1 MKFNFNM
8 DYLYALQQIRESAPE
23 FVNWIFL
30 FVSEVFLISG
40 PIVSGIIYWSF
51 SKPDGAAI
59 FLGYVGANFVNQTIK
74 NIVCVYRPWILD
86 SRLHIDKIASG
97 SATGYSFPSGHT
109 TTAASVF
116 GGIAVYKRDKKWIVA
131 LMSLFI
137 ILVAFSRNWLGAHT
151 LKDVVVAVLHTCVC
165 LCIVNVLRCFLEK
178 NKQTKLDSWISVV
191 VILVSAAILV
201 FLSVKPYPLDYSDDG
216 TLLVDPFKMLTDCYT
231 ATGMIIGGVLG
242 WWLERHFVR
251 FETDGIGKKRK
262 FFRSL
267 FGVIC
272 FVVLFLVLS
281 PLLKFLGTHWQH
293 FAKYFILAF
302 FSIFVYPLIF
312 SAIENRFDARKIS
325 G

>member
-1 MKFNFNM
+1 M

-74 NIVCVYRPWILD
+74 NIACVYRPWIMD
-86 SRLHIDKIASG
+86 SRLHIDKIASE

-137 ILVAFSRNWLGAHT
+137 VLVAFSRNWLGAHT

-191 VILVSAAILV
+191 VILGSAAILV
-201 FLSVKPYPLDYSDDG
+201 FLSIKPYPLDYSDEG
-216 TLLVDPFKMLTDCYT
+216 TLLVDPLKMLTDCYT

-293 FAKYFILAF
+293 FAKYFILTF

-312 SAIENRFDARKIS
+312 SAIERKIDVRTIAD
-325 G
+325 

>member
-30 FVSEVFLISG
+30 FISEVFLISG
-40 PIVSGIIYWSF
+40 PIVSGIIYWSL
-51 SKPDGAAI
+51 SKKDGAAI

-74 NIVCVYRPWILD
+74 NIACVYRPWILD

-131 LMSLFI
+131 LMSFFI
-137 ILVAFSRNWLGAHT
+137 LLVAFSRNWLGAHT
-151 LKDVVVAVLHTCVC
+151 LKDVVVAILHTCVC
-165 LCIVNVLRCFLEK
+165 LCVVNVLRCFLEK
-178 NKQTKLDSWISVV
+178 EKEKRIKLDSWISVV
-191 VILVSAAILV
+191 VILVSAAVLV
-201 FLSVKPYPLDYSDDG
+201 FLSLKPYPLDYSEDG
-216 TLLVDPFKMLTDCYT
+216 TLLVEPFKMLTDCYT
-231 ATGMIIGGVLG
+231 AAGMIIGGVSG

-272 FVVLFLVLS
+272 FAVLFLTLS
-281 PLLKFLGTHWQH
+281 PALKFLGTHWQH

-312 SAIENRFDARKIS
+312 SVIERKTIKS
-325 G
+325 